1 MLLTNIIQRSR
12 NRAGAIIVLESI
24 FAVMMKYVINEMTKS
39 QEKKHNEL
47 PGRLNHQEHTVV
59 EKNKELQKK

>member
-24 FAVMMKYVINEMTKS
+24 FAVMMRYVINEMTKS
-39 QEKKHNEL
+39 QKK
-47 PGRLNHQEHTVV
+47 
-59 EKNKELQKK
+59 KKSTMSSQGD